1 MKKITKLLSLLLLLM
16 GISILTVIIPND
28 VSADELTDDEVLL
41 GANFSS
47 ETISNLG
54 NFTKEKIA
62 SQIKTS
68 KGFSYQIGT
77 LTERTSGNS
86 NSRTVIS
93 PSTLTFIATSS
104 VTKVEGPVI
113 KEVTVKLYYEWK
125 DLPTWRLDDPIL
137 TSWTDD
143 VFTYKENSLHT
154 EDHYISNGTD
164 KTFKSSS
171 SYLLKNRNA
180 ICWLADLKGYNIV
193 ENYTSLYGF
202 GEFILI
208 PKESSKHFVFGSLSS
223 TYIHSIS
230 VQATEYALG
239 QETGYQITDYS
250 SIDYTQI
257 TTDIEWQT
265 PITYSPADYGFSTT
279 YVSTETT
286 TSHSFNN
293 SILITSF
300 TVKRLRCAYI
310 NDTYIIISPK
320 ERNAGTSYIE
330 YQMLEP
336 VYEVIVDICFYSE
349 SEYITTSN
357 AEAALQ
363 YKNSSGNWVTLVDL
377 FDDVALP
384 KDRTAPATFT
394 FMFPAGVRVFRFY
407 AATTNPAGVRPT
419 GRICIGDIKIFTEL

>member
-54 NFTKEKIA
+54 NFTKQKIA

-68 KGFSYQIGT
+68 NGFNYQIGI
-77 LTERTSGNS
+77 LTESSDQNE
-86 NSRTVIS
+86 NSRAVINS
-93 PSTLTFIATSS
+93 STMTFIATSS

-113 KEVTVKLYYEWK
+113 KEVTVRIYYEWK
-125 DLPTWRLDDPIL
+125 TLPTWRLDDPIIA
-137 TSWTDD
+137 SWTND
-143 VFTYKENSLHT
+143 TYSYKENSLHT
-154 EDHYISNGTD
+154 EDHYVSNGTD
-164 KTFKSSS
+164 TTFKSSS
-171 SYLLKNRNA
+171 TYSQKNKNT
-180 ICWLADLKGYNIV
+180 ICWLADLKGHNILTA
-193 ENYTSLYGF
+193 YDSLYGF
-202 GEFILI
+202 GEFVLI
-208 PKESSKHFVFGSLSS
+208 PKESSKHFAMGDLNT

-230 VQATEYALG
+230 YQAYEYQLG
-239 QETGYQITDYS
+239 TDVDYSITDYS
-250 SIDYTQI
+250 AVDYVTKQV
-257 TTDIEWQT
+257 DLSWQT

-310 NDTYIIISPK
+310 NDTYIVISPK
-320 ERNAGTSYIE
+320 QRNAGTSYIE

-336 VYEVIVDICFYSE
+336 VYEVIVDMCFYSE
-349 SEYITTSN
+349 SEYITTQN

-377 FDDVALP
+377 FEDVALP
-384 KDRTAPATFT
+384 KDRTNPETYT

-407 AATTNPAGVRPT
+407 AATTNAIGTRPT